1 MSCARTRQILD
12 AYIDGE
18 LDPATVAEID
28 VHFVSCAACAGLREE
43 RRALGAQIRADV
55 PYYRVPERVRLA
67 VGRELRP
74 AKKVRPRRDSAW
86 SFMGALA
93 AAGATAG
100 LLAGIWLGRAP
111 ADDLLLD
118 EVVATHVASLT
129 PGGKLVDVGS
139 SDRHTVKPWFA
150 GRTEFA
156 PLVRD
161 FSKDG
166 FELVGG
172 RLDQVG
178 DRPAA
183 AVVYRIRNH
192 YVNLF
197 MWRAPSGPSGEGEAM
212 RVTQARGFPLAT
224 WSAAGIRYAAISD
237 VQGSDLERFA
247 RLASEP

>member
-1 MSCARTRQILD
+1 MSCARTRQMLD
-12 AYIDGE
+12 AYVDGE

-28 VHFVSCAACAGLREE
+28 VHFVSCSACAGLRAE
-43 RRALGAQIRADV
+43 RRALSAQVRAEA

-67 VGRELRP
+67 LGRRLHPE
-74 AKKVRPRRDSAW
+74 KVRPRRAPVW
-86 SFMGALA
+86 SLAGALA
-93 AAGATAG
+93 AAGAAAG
-100 LLAGIWLGRAP
+100 LLVGVWLGHPSAEN
-111 ADDLLLD
+111 LLLD
-118 EVVATHVASLT
+118 EVVASHVASLA
-129 PGGKLVDVGS
+129 PGSKLVDVGS
-139 SDRHTVKPWFA
+139 SDRHAVKPWFA

-161 FSKDG
+161 FSKEG

-172 RLDQVG
+172 RLAQVG
-178 DRPAA
+178 DRQAA

-197 MWRAPSGPSGEGEAM
+197 MWAAPSGPTGEGDS
-212 RVTQARGFPLAT
+212 VKVIQARGFPLAT

-237 VQGSDLERFA
+237 VQQSDLERFA